1 MKTRKITNLIT
12 TSVMASAL
20 IFSYGG
26 SAFANEDTT
35 GTALTAETNT
45 EIVSNVTTE
54 GAQEGTTNIE
64 EATTKAT
71 ATITSD
77 TITVETG
84 EQIEEAPALVPGDF
98 FYFVKTFMEKIRL
111 AVTLDDYKE
120 AQLLAEFAT
129 ERIAEANA
137 LIVQGKTEEAA
148 KLLQEAI
155 ATQETASEVLDQTK
169 EEATNDVAQEDA
181 EKVTEEDTN
190 ETTATTEDT
199 VEVEESAA
207 DEEVVA
213 VESKIGNNIVALL
226 AAVEKIDN
234 PRAQEALMKNIEKSF
249 AKLSKKIQKLEEKNG
264 TEDVTTEEVATEE
277 DTTNENK
284 VEEATVKNSVEGEA
298 NTSTEKQ
305 EIADVEV
312 EEVEEETTVVAPVKA
327 VKTEKTQKESVQAKV
342 EAKQQQVQAKQQAVK
357 AKVEEKK
364 NQVQAKVEEKK
375 QAVKAKVEQKRNE
388 NANKDKE

>member
-54 GAQEGTTNIE
+54 GTQEGTTDIE

-137 LIVQGKTEEAA
+137 LIAQGKTEEAA

-181 EKVTEEDTN
+181 EKVTEEATEEDTN

-199 VEVEESAA
+199 VEVEESVA

-327 VKTEKTQKESVQAKV
+327 VKTEKTQKESVQAK
-342 EAKQQQVQAKQQAVK
+342 QQAVK

>member
-137 LIVQGKTEEAA
+137 LIAQGKTEEAA

-181 EKVTEEDTN
+181 EKVTEEATEEDTN

-199 VEVEESAA
+199 VEVEESVA

-327 VKTEKTQKESVQAKV
+327 VKTEKTQKESVQAK
-342 EAKQQQVQAKQQAVK
+342 QQAVK